1 MVQLYAWFEFY
12 FSVLLGIMIC
22 NNKFETKENIIQTK
36 DKGDPLHISFQY
48 MRSEVYYGT
57 KKSSN
62 LEFIQDLACH

>member
-12 FSVLLGIMIC
+12 FSVLLGMMIC

-48 MRSEVYYGT
+48 TRSLLWN
-57 KKSSN
+57 KKKRSN
-62 LEFIQDLACH
+62 SEFIQDLTSH